1 MGDAPAETV
10 PCHYCGVD
18 IEVPAE
24 RSRFEAFT
32 AHFETEHIRD
42 RAATSGERRDAGDPG
57 SPARPVGGS
66 RDAGD

>member
-18 IEVPAE
+18 IEVPAG

-32 AHFETEHIRD
+32 AHFETEHIRN
-42 RAATSGERRDAGDPG
+42 RGTASGEEQGAGG
-57 SPARPVGGS
+57 HGGPARPLGGS